1 MHTWIKLA
9 AFLHE
14 VDRSNNWC
22 WCHWIGVLARW
33 VVLSSYFT
41 AWNHVSSILQFQLF
55 SVSTFP
61 TNNILGKNLIKN
73 GCSRSVLS
81 TRWHIPEKGSQKALA
96 RLSMLVSSR
105 RPTFVILSVSYRIHL
120 HTVGNIIRINPPPS
134 SKSTIYSFFEKRPL
148 DSIHFLLSI
157 RHTRVPKSAT
167 HTREYIYI
175 YMCVYTRVRVRV
187 YACGYVCKRSFRTE
201 PIKAT
206 WRMAKYTR
214 RPQLV
219 RYYVWMSYTRLL
231 CINNTEMNLQLRAQ
245 SLVFPSR
252 ILCESIR
259 QPYNDRSMPINLF
272 KYTRSYTRVIYLI

>member
-1 MHTWIKLA
+1 
-9 AFLHE
+9 
-14 VDRSNNWC
+14 
-22 WCHWIGVLARW
+22 
-33 VVLSSYFT
+33 
-41 AWNHVSSILQFQLF
+41 
-55 SVSTFP
+55 
-61 TNNILGKNLIKN
+61 
-73 GCSRSVLS
+73 
-81 TRWHIPEKGSQKALA
+81 
-96 RLSMLVSSR
+96 
-105 RPTFVILSVSYRIHL
+105 
-120 HTVGNIIRINPPPS
+120 
-134 SKSTIYSFFEKRPL
+134 
-148 DSIHFLLSI
+148 
-157 RHTRVPKSAT
+157 
-167 HTREYIYI
+167 
-175 YMCVYTRVRVRV
+175 MCVYTRVCVRV

-272 KYTRSYTRVIYLI
+272 KSTLIYTRDIFNLIWKKQLLFSILFHARLNIKRYSIPVLPLNNWIRKTLMLIFGEGIVRTDPTSLAFH

>member
-148 DSIHFLLSI
+148 D
-157 RHTRVPKSAT
+157 
-167 HTREYIYI
+167 
-175 YMCVYTRVRVRV
+175 
-187 YACGYVCKRSFRTE
+187 
-201 PIKAT
+201 
-206 WRMAKYTR
+206 
-214 RPQLV
+214 
-219 RYYVWMSYTRLL
+219 
-231 CINNTEMNLQLRAQ
+231 
-245 SLVFPSR
+245 
-252 ILCESIR
+252 
-259 QPYNDRSMPINLF
+259 
-272 KYTRSYTRVIYLI
+272 